1 VSLEQLGQFVVAGI
15 VAGSIYALVAL
26 GFNVIFNATE
36 IINFAQGEFVMLGGM
51 FYYAA
56 TSTAGLPL
64 VAALAVAVGG
74 VTLVA
79 ALLEVMVIRP
89 AAQATVLGL
98 VLVTLAAALLAEA
111 GARTIWGVNPLSV
124 PSFTPGPPF
133 QAGGVTITRQAVW
146 VVASTLVVMAAL
158 RWFST
163 RTDTGLAMQAA
174 ALNRE
179 AAATVGI
186 SVRRM
191 VFLSFLIA
199 GLLGGIGAVLITPI
213 TKVHYELGLS
223 MGIKGFTA
231 AMLGGL
237 GNMPAAV
244 LGGLTLGLVE
254 SIAAGYVPSGLREAI
269 PMSVLVLILL
279 LRPTGILGTGAVDR
293 A

>member
-1 VSLEQLGQFVVAGI
+1 MSLEQLGQFLVAGV

-56 TSTAGLPL
+56 TTTAGLP
-64 VAALAVAVGG
+64 VPVALAVAVAS
-74 VTLVA
+74 VALVA
-79 ALLEVMVIRP
+79 ALLEVTVIRP

-111 GARTIWGVNPLSV
+111 GARSIWGVNPLSV
-124 PSFTPGPPF
+124 PGFTPGSPF
-133 QAGGVTITRQAVW
+133 RAGGVTVTRQALW
-146 VVASTLVVMAAL
+146 VVGSTLVVMAAL

-163 RTDTGLAMQAA
+163 RTTGLAMQAV

-179 AAATVGI
+179 AAETVGI

-244 LGGLTLGLVE
+244 VGGLTLGLIE
-254 SIAAGYVPSGLREAI
+254 STSAGYVPSGLREAI
-269 PMSVLVLILL
+269 PMAVLVAVLL
-279 LRPTGILGTGAVDR
+279 VRPTGILGTGAVDR

>member
-1 VSLEQLGQFVVAGI
+1 MSLEQFGQFVVAGV

-56 TSTAGLPL
+56 TRNAGLPVV
-64 VAALAVAVGG
+64 VAIAIAVAG
-74 VTLVA
+74 VALIA
-79 ALLEVMVIRP
+79 ALLEVTLIRP

-111 GARTIWGVNPLSV
+111 GARTIWGADPLSV
-124 PSFTPGPPF
+124 PDFTAGPPF
-133 QAGGVTITRQAVW
+133 DLGGVIITRQAVW
-146 VVASTLVVMAAL
+146 VVVSALVVMALL
-158 RWFST
+158 RYFST
-163 RTDTGLAMQAA
+163 RTDTGLAMQAV
-174 ALNRE
+174 ALNR
-179 AAATVGI
+179 AAAEAVGI

-191 VFLSFLIA
+191 VLLSFLAA
-199 GLLGGIGAVLITPI
+199 GVLGGIGAVLITPI
-213 TKVHYELGLS
+213 TKVHYELGLA

-237 GNMPAAV
+237 GNMTAAV
-244 LGGLTLGLVE
+244 VGGLALGLIE
-254 SIAAGYVPSGLREAI
+254 SIGAGYVPSGLREAI
-269 PMSVLVLILL
+269 PMSVLILILL
-279 LRPTGILGTGAVDR
+279 ARPTGILGSGAVDR

>member
-56 TSTAGLPL
+56 TKSAGLPIVVALL
-64 VAALAVAVGG
+64 VAVAG
-74 VTLVA
+74 VALVA
-79 ALLEVMVIRP
+79 ALLEVTVIRP

-111 GARTIWGVNPLSV
+111 SARTIWGVNPLSV
-124 PSFTPGPPF
+124 PNFTPGPPF
-133 QAGGVTITRQAVW
+133 SAGGVTITRQAVW
-146 VVASTLVVMAAL
+146 VVVSTLAVMAAL

-163 RTDTGLAMQAA
+163 RTTGLAMEAVAVNRDAA
-174 ALNRE
+174 E
-179 AAATVGI
+179 TVGI

-244 LGGLTLGLVE
+244 IGGLTLGLVE

-269 PMSVLVLILL
+269 PMTVLVLILL
-279 LRPTGILGTGAVDR
+279 VRPTGILGTGAVDR